1 MNVVAAVVYCW
12 APLAVVEEEFRGD
25 GGQRLAG
32 DLFRKFAN
40 PPANRTPAGL
50 EQIEYRRGYTDAR
63 RLNQLEGLAYDALH
77 ECRIEKFNFRSHTD
91 STVTGVALCAMSVW
105 ARATA
110 AIASLA

>member
-1 MNVVAAVVYCW
+1 
-12 APLAVVEEEFRGD
+12 
-25 GGQRLAG
+25 LAG
-32 DLFRKFAN
+32 DLFRNMRNA
-40 PPANRTPAGL
+40 AVHRHSRRL